1 VTVLGKHLNTT
12 SSEFLCCNVQEHYV
26 MDELTGIIPCGR
38 IKSIDQ
44 ITSGKYN
51 YMKFNCYEDMLALQY
66 IIK

>member
-1 VTVLGKHLNTT
+1 
-12 SSEFLCCNVQEHYV
+12 